1 MQETPSHKGGGG
13 VALSKTVDI
22 DLKEAKRKIYT
33 AAKYETHV
41 TAVRAKTSK
50 GLHMHAFHSLAFLTQ
65 HAKHV
70 IEQLWSSS
78 KALQHVA
85 YIPEINGDPAKIVE
99 A

>member
-1 MQETPSHKGGGG
+1 MLSLNGIFFMQETPSHKGGGG

-50 GLHMHAFHSLAFLTQ
+50 GLHMHAFHPLAFLTQ
-65 HAKHV
+65 HAKT
-70 IEQLWSSS
+70 
-78 KALQHVA
+78 LQHVA
-85 YIPEINGDPAKIVE
+85 YIPEINGLSG
-99 A
+99 